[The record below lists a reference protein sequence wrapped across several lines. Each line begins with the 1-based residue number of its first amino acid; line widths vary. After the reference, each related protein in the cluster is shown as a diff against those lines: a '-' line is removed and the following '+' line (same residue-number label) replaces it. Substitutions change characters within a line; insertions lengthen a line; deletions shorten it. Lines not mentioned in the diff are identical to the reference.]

1 MAFSDT
7 EEQTAVLCSVLTD
20 LSVRGI
26 RLNSAQLLPVLCITL
41 SVLPELNVLFSVLK
55 KKGVNQFCNRSVI
68 WSGEGGLHLDGL

>member
-7 EEQTAVLCSVLTD
+7 EEQTAVLCLVLTD

-26 RLNSAQLLPVLCITL
+26 RLNSAQLLPVLWITL
-41 SVLPELNVLFSVLK
+41 NVLPELNVLFSVL

-68 WSGEGGLHLDGL
+68 WSSEGGLHLDDL